1 MDDNYV
7 LKEGSP
13 TSPMLD
19 EHSTATIIEKTV
31 DVSDIGEFI
40 IGESN
45 SSIITF
51 RMNRY
56 YDGVDL
62 LEKTIKVMY
71 RNSNGIFESDVVNI
85 KYTSNSLKFSWIVP
99 HDATTSKKLLA
110 YVCFVSDGYLWKT
123 KTFTIT
129 VDQSFDVG
137 DSEPTQNWF
146 VNIESKLTK
155 IEKTIDEA
163 VGKLSEQI
171 PTKVSDL
178 ENDLA
183 VSYSAQELTS
193 EQKQQVRENI
203 DIGVSKKVVTYN
215 GAKRSFTVGVI
226 EGAIADLPED
236 SASEYLEAYK
246 NFWHVCEYI
255 RIFKL
260 TTWQFAKNALKWL
273 SSAHK
278 NNIISDSLTFYVTK
292 PSKYIKYSYN
302 VNTQGRAYDLME
314 YYDEGATLKLSYYP
328 DTDEFEDNQMD
339 AKWSKPITM
348 NSYGLDNNTASV
360 EQFELSKNPTSDM
373 EVTTKKYVDDN
384 IGVSKKVITYDGA
397 SSSHTILI
405 SEGTVND
412 ITSDSTEEF
421 IEGYKTFY
429 SAIQQTRFVE
439 TPYWRGLKTLLKKLS
454 DAHKVGI
461 ISDKL
466 TYSVDQSFTEI
477 NYSYGKARD
486 NKYFDCIVFINNGK
500 KARLSYYPDTDEY
513 STNDSDNYIKEAL
526 IKNTNGTDSTN
537 SFVYQFNMDSDPTSD
552 MQVATKQYVDK
563 NSTKIDETLTTE
575 QKATIRDN
583 INAIGYDPI
592 EIPCDTGTIPIIY
605 MIDGTFTPLAE
616 DADEELK
623 TAYTSFVQFIKLSTS
638 LTNLPVKIAQNMV
651 KSFSKMCDNG
661 IISSSFYF
669 YETDRFDKS
678 IKYERT
684 EEDGK
689 KVDALYYDFR
699 MRYTAVSYYPETD
712 TFDTNPNYKE
722 EQPLLSISDNNG
734 KNFATK
740 QFAMKS
746 DPTENMEIATKQ
758 YVDNNTMYAVQGVDC
773 PESLDTMINSGYC
786 YIQEHSNPYPSDF
799 PDIADKTKDSVLIC
813 YRQTARR
820 CARQVLYNGND
831 KVFTRYGYPEMGNI
845 IWNDWTDLTSSS
857 IMYIHVTSEEKDGE
871 TVYKSD
877 KTYEEIKEAI
887 DSGKS
892 PVVIYQDGLFFTLD
906 INFTGDG
913 YIFTNSRLGV
923 IGIGNKSD
931 NNNTTTLVM
940 CYGIPPYVT
949 VTWGVNNMDVII
961 VQIKN
966 DELTHLPTDIDTYY
980 NNCKLFG
987 KIPAIKLHHNSNG
1000 VDPSYDVLLYD
1011 TGNDFAGTT
1020 FINGNLTYCRLTM
1033 KNMSDTSTWDYTE
1046 TEIPELYANMSNY
1059 VSTDNIGECSS
1070 VLKDKYGNLYNERSV
1085 KYYDAM
1091 DKISNQNTANGIA
1104 SIAYSKG
1111 TSDIDIPYPAMVY
1124 STQIQSYG
1132 NFEGWIVDA
1141 CGNHY
1146 TCTIE
1151 SSGVILGK
1159 KNVSNEA
1166 TDSVMYVYITSSKVN
1181 GKTTYKAD
1189 KTVKKILEAYN
1200 NGAYIICVYNKN
1212 GYGSDKFYAP
1222 LKWHS
1227 GTSSFTF
1234 KNNEVVIEI
1243 TNYSSDKSKDK
1254 DEVKF
1259 RCKTTGFGANVTI
1272 DSQGSAT
1279 IDEING
1285 YDKFSS
1291 WKSYND
1297 MYEPNTPDNYFAS
1310 VYITD
1315 SRNNTTYRLDFVY
1328 NGEITD
1334 SSDNDTYV
1342 FSTTCMTM
1350 DGELETYRLMGA
1362 ENKDFTIN
1370 WTFNIIK
1377 IPQTDEHINT
1387 LIDKKLGVIE
1397 NGTY

>member
-163 VGKLSEQI
+163 VGKLSKQI

-203 DIGVSKKVVTYN
+203 NVGVSKKVVTYN
-215 GAKRSFTVGVI
+215 GAKRSFRVGVI
-226 EGAIADLPED
+226 EGTIADLPED

-246 NFWHVCEYI
+246 NFWHVCEYM

-348 NSYGLDNNTASV
+348 NSYGLDNNTPLV
-360 EQFELSKNPTSDM
+360 EQFELSKNPISDM
-373 EVTTKKYVDDN
+373 EVATKEYVDDN

-397 SSSHTILI
+397 SSSYTILI

-412 ITSDSTEEF
+412 IKSDSTEEF

-429 SAIQQTRFVE
+429 SAIQLTRFMVS
-439 TPYWRGLKTLLKKLS
+439 PYWRGLKTLLKRLS
-454 DAHKVGI
+454 DAHRVGI

-537 SFVYQFNMDSDPTSD
+537 SSVYQFNMDEDPTSD
-552 MQVATKQYVDK
+552 MQVATKQYVD
-563 NSTKIDETLTTE
+563 NKIMYV
-575 QKATIRDN
+575 N
-583 INAIGYDPI
+583 I
-592 EIPCDTGTIPIIY
+592 
-605 MIDGTFTPLAE
+605 
-616 DADEELK
+616 
-623 TAYTSFVQFIKLSTS
+623 
-638 LTNLPVKIAQNMV
+638 
-651 KSFSKMCDNG
+651 
-661 IISSSFYF
+661 
-669 YETDRFDKS
+669 
-678 IKYERT
+678 T
-684 EEDGK
+684 EEEIK
-689 KVDALYYDFR
+689 
-699 MRYTAVSYYPETD
+699 
-712 TFDTNPNYKE
+712 
-722 EQPLLSISDNNG
+722 NN
-734 KNFATK
+734 
-740 QFAMKS
+740 
-746 DPTENMEIATKQ
+746 DENRAIT
-758 YVDNNTMYAVQGVDC
+758 
-773 PESLDTMINSGYC
+773 
-786 YIQEHSNPYPSDF
+786 
-799 PDIADKTKDSVLIC
+799 
-813 YRQTARR
+813 
-820 CARQVLYNGND
+820 
-831 KVFTRYGYPEMGNI
+831 
-845 IWNDWTDLTSSS
+845 
-857 IMYIHVTSEEKDGE
+857 
-871 TVYKSD
+871 YKSD
-877 KTYEEIKEAI
+877 KTFGEIAKAVSDGKSVVAVYKEYYLYLI
-887 DSGKS
+887 DSSKYMHVFEGS
-892 PVVIYQDGLFFTLD
+892 NRSIH
-906 INFTGDG
+906 IN
-913 YIFTNSRLGV
+913 S
-923 IGIGNKSD
+923 SSS
-931 NNNTTTLVM
+931 
-940 CYGIPPYVT
+940 
-949 VTWGVNNMDVII
+949 VN
-961 VQIKN
+961 
-966 DELTHLPTDIDTYY
+966 Y
-980 NNCKLFG
+980 
-987 KIPAIKLHHNSNG
+987 
-1000 VDPSYDVLLYD
+1000 
-1011 TGNDFAGTT
+1011 
-1020 FINGNLTYCRLTM
+1020 FINSEVPIDYEITYTKTNFSISNSSLYGSIINKNIQLNITKYSTKKYSLILYPVDNKNWTTITTIDD
-1033 KNMSDTSTWDYTE
+1033 KNMLCQLMIEDESDTSTWDYTE
-1046 TEIPELYANMSNY
+1046 TEIPKLYANDTMSDY
-1059 VSTDNIGECSS
+1059 VSTDKFVEFNS
-1070 VLKDKYGNLYNERSV
+1070 VYKDKNGFLYNERSV
-1085 KYYDAM
+1085 KYYDTM
-1091 DKISNQNTANGIA
+1091 DEVSNNNTTSGTIA
-1104 SIAYSKG
+1104 IVKSKG
-1111 TSDIDIPYPAMVY
+1111 NSDIDISYPVIVY
-1124 STQIQSYG
+1124 STTVQSYG
-1132 NFEGWIVDA
+1132 RFDGWIVDA

-1146 TCTIE
+1146 EGSIGP
-1151 SSGVILGK
+1151 SGVYL
-1159 KNVSNEA
+1159 
-1166 TDSVMYVYITSSKVN
+1166 
-1181 GKTTYKAD
+1181 
-1189 KTVKKILEAYN
+1189 
-1200 NGAYIICVYNKN
+1200 
-1212 GYGSDKFYAP
+1212 
-1222 LKWHS
+1222 
-1227 GTSSFTF
+1227 
-1234 KNNEVVIEI
+1234 
-1243 TNYSSDKSKDK
+1243 
-1254 DEVKF
+1254 
-1259 RCKTTGFGANVTI
+1259 
-1272 DSQGSAT
+1272 
-1279 IDEING
+1279 
-1285 YDKFSS
+1285 
-1291 WKSYND
+1291 
-1297 MYEPNTPDNYFAS
+1297 
-1310 VYITD
+1310 
-1315 SRNNTTYRLDFVY
+1315 
-1328 NGEITD
+1328 
-1334 SSDNDTYV
+1334 
-1342 FSTTCMTM
+1342 
-1350 DGELETYRLMGA
+1350 GELMIHG
-1362 ENKDFTIN
+1362 
-1370 WTFNIIK
+1370 
-1377 IPQTDEHINT
+1377 IPQPSKNDANKVLCGDMTWKDAQNITDEHINT

>member
-99 HDATTSKKLLA
+99 HDVTTSKKLLA

-163 VGKLSEQI
+163 VGKLSKQI

-203 DIGVSKKVVTYN
+203 NVGVSKKVVTYN
-215 GAKRSFTVGVI
+215 GAKRSFRVGVI
-226 EGAIADLPED
+226 EGTIADLPED

-246 NFWHVCEYI
+246 NFWHVCEYM

-348 NSYGLDNNTASV
+348 NSYGLDNNTPLV
-360 EQFELSKNPTSDM
+360 EQFELSKNPISDM
-373 EVTTKKYVDDN
+373 EVATKEYVDDN

-397 SSSHTILI
+397 SSSYTILI

-412 ITSDSTEEF
+412 IKSDSTEEF

-429 SAIQQTRFVE
+429 SAIQLTRFMVS
-439 TPYWRGLKTLLKKLS
+439 PYWRGLKTLLKRLS
-454 DAHKVGI
+454 DAHRVGI

-537 SFVYQFNMDSDPTSD
+537 SSVYQFNMDEDPTSD

-592 EIPCDTGTIPIIY
+592 EIPLENNNTVTIY
-605 MIDGTFTPLAE
+605 HVYGTFTPPT
-616 DADEELK
+616 DENKNDTDYQSVYK
-623 TAYTSFVQFIKLSTS
+623 TFTNQFIICRIVATLNWQLAK
-638 LTNLPVKIAQNMV
+638 NMV
-651 KSFSKMCDNG
+651 KAFSEAYDKG
-661 IISSSFYF
+661 IISENFIFYSDDIYSKLTKF
-669 YETDRFDKS
+669 
-678 IKYERT
+678 ERT
-684 EEDGK
+684 VNSDGT
-689 KVDALYYDFR
+689 KVDTLRQDYR
-699 MRYTAVSYYPETD
+699 GKLVKLIYYPDTD
-712 TFDTNPNYKE
+712 TFSENSVDSCM
-722 EQPLLSISDNNG
+722 EQPLMLYTSGFD
-734 KNFATK
+734 KDYAAH
-740 QFAMKS
+740 QFKIGR
-746 DPTENMEIATKQ
+746 DPQNNMEIATKQ
-758 YVDNNTMYAVQGVDC
+758 YVDNNTMSVVQGRDC
-773 PESLDTMINSGYC
+773 PESLDTMTDTGYC
-786 YIQEHSNPYPSDF
+786 YIQSYSNPYPSDF

-813 YRQTARR
+813 YRETARG
-820 CARQVLYNGND
+820 CARQILYNGND
-831 KVFTRYGYPEMGNI
+831 KVFTRYGNPEMGCI
-845 IWNDWTDLTSSS
+845 LWNDWTDLTSSS

-871 TVYKSD
+871 TVFKPD
-877 KTYEEIKEAI
+877 KTYDEIKEAV

-892 PVVIYQDGLFFTLD
+892 PVVICQDSLFFTLD
-906 INFTGDG
+906 ENIPGEA
-913 YIFTNSRLGV
+913 YIFTNSMLGAIA
-923 IGIGNKSD
+923 IGIDPD
-931 NNNTTTLVM
+931 NNNTVAM
-940 CYGIPPYVT
+940 CQGIPPYVI
-949 VTWGVNNMDVII
+949 VTWSVNNMDID
-961 VQIKN
+961 VQIEN
-966 DELTHLPTDIDTYY
+966 DILTNLPTNINAY
-980 NNCKLFG
+980 CQSCRQFG
-987 KIPAIKLHHNSNG
+987 KNPVIKLHHNSNG
-1000 VDPSYDVLLYD
+1000 VNPSYDVFLYYTD
-1011 TGNDFAGTT
+1011 NDFAGTT

-1033 KNMSDTSTWDYTE
+1033 KNTSDTSTWDYTE
-1046 TEIPELYANMSNY
+1046 TEIPELYA
-1059 VSTDNIGECSS
+1059 STTEHISTNNSGECSGII
-1070 VLKDKYGNLYNERSV
+1070 KDKDGNLYNGRSV
-1085 KYYDAM
+1085 KYYPTM
-1091 DKISNQNTANGIA
+1091 DKISNFNTCNGYIA
-1104 SIAYSKG
+1104 VAYSKG
-1111 TSDIDIPYPAMVY
+1111 TTDIDIPYPVTVY
-1124 STQIQSYG
+1124 STTVNSRGI
-1132 NFEGWIVDA
+1132 FDGWIVDA

-1146 TCTIE
+1146 SCTIGNPRPTGN
-1151 SSGVILGK
+1151 GVFLGK
-1159 KNVSNEA
+1159 K
-1166 TDSVMYVYITSSKVN
+1166 TVN
-1181 GKTTYKAD
+1181 GLPQPSEKDA
-1189 KTVKKILEAYN
+1189 
-1200 NGAYIICVYNKN
+1200 NKVLC
-1212 GYGSDKFYAP
+1212 GDMT
-1222 LKWHS
+1222 W
-1227 GTSSFTF
+1227 
-1234 KNNEVVIEI
+1234 
-1243 TNYSSDKSKDK
+1243 KD
-1254 DEVKF
+1254 
-1259 RCKTTGFGANVTI
+1259 A
-1272 DSQGSAT
+1272 Q
-1279 IDEING
+1279 
-1285 YDKFSS
+1285 
-1291 WKSYND
+1291 
-1297 MYEPNTPDNYFAS
+1297 
-1310 VYITD
+1310 
-1315 SRNNTTYRLDFVY
+1315 
-1328 NGEITD
+1328 
-1334 SSDNDTYV
+1334 
-1342 FSTTCMTM
+1342 
-1350 DGELETYRLMGA
+1350 
-1362 ENKDFTIN
+1362 
-1370 WTFNIIK
+1370 NI
-1377 IPQTDEHINT
+1377 TDEHINT
-1387 LIDKKLGVIE
+1387 LIDKKIGVIE

>member
-163 VGKLSEQI
+163 VGKLSKQI

-203 DIGVSKKVVTYN
+203 NIGVSKKVVTYN

-226 EGAIADLPED
+226 EGTIADLPED

-246 NFWHVCEYI
+246 NFWHVCEYM

-292 PSKYIKYSYN
+292 PSKYIKYPYN

-348 NSYGLDNNTASV
+348 NSYGLDNNTPLV
-360 EQFELSKNPTSDM
+360 EQFELSKNPISDM
-373 EVTTKKYVDDN
+373 EVATKEYVDDN
-384 IGVSKKVITYDGA
+384 IGVSKKVISYDGA
-397 SSSHTILI
+397 SSSYTILI

-412 ITSDSTEEF
+412 IKSDSTEEF

-429 SAIQQTRFVE
+429 SAIQLTRFMVS
-439 TPYWRGLKTLLKKLS
+439 PYWRGLKTLLKRLS
-454 DAHKVGI
+454 DAHRVGI

-537 SFVYQFNMDSDPTSD
+537 SSVYQFNMDEDPTSD

-592 EIPCDTGTIPIIY
+592 EIPLENNNTVTIY
-605 MIDGTFTPLAE
+605 HVYGTFTPPT
-616 DADEELK
+616 DENKNDTDYQSVYK
-623 TAYTSFVQFIKLSTS
+623 TFTNQFIICRIVATLNWQLAK
-638 LTNLPVKIAQNMV
+638 NMV
-651 KSFSKMCDNG
+651 KAFSEAYDKG
-661 IISSSFYF
+661 IISENFIFYSDDIYSKLTKF
-669 YETDRFDKS
+669 
-678 IKYERT
+678 ERT
-684 EEDGK
+684 VNSDGT
-689 KVDALYYDFR
+689 KVDTLRQDYR
-699 MRYTAVSYYPETD
+699 GKLVKLIYYPDTD
-712 TFDTNPNYKE
+712 TFSENSVDSCM
-722 EQPLLSISDNNG
+722 EQPLMLYTSGFD
-734 KNFATK
+734 KDYAAH
-740 QFAMKS
+740 QFKIGR
-746 DPTENMEIATKQ
+746 DPQNNMEIATKQ
-758 YVDNNTMYAVQGVDC
+758 YVDNNTMSVVQGRDC
-773 PESLDTMINSGYC
+773 PESLDTMTDTGYC
-786 YIQEHSNPYPSDF
+786 YIQSYSNPYPSDF

-813 YRQTARR
+813 YRETARG
-820 CARQVLYNGND
+820 CARQILYNGND
-831 KVFTRYGYPEMGNI
+831 KVFTRYGNPEMGCI
-845 IWNDWTDLTSSS
+845 LWNDWTDLTSSS

-892 PVVIYQDGLFFTLD
+892 PVVVYRDGLFFTLD
-906 INFTGDG
+906 MNIPRDG
-913 YIFTNSRLGV
+913 YIFANSMLGV
-923 IGIGNKSD
+923 IGIGLD
-931 NNNTTTLVM
+931 NNTIKVM

-949 VTWGVNNMDVII
+949 VTWSVNNMDID
-961 VQIKN
+961 VQIEN
-966 DELTHLPTDIDTYY
+966 DTLTNLPTDIDVYY
-980 NNCKLFG
+980 HNCELFG
-987 KIPAIKLHHNSNG
+987 KNPAIKLCVRKTNG
-1000 VDPSYDVLLYD
+1000 MDLSYDVLLYY

-1033 KNMSDTSTWDYTE
+1033 KDMSDTSTWEYTE
-1046 TEIPELYANMSNY
+1046 TEIPELYASTTEFISTSNFC
-1059 VSTDNIGECSS
+1059 ECSE
-1070 VLKDKYGNLYNERSV
+1070 VIKDKDGNLYNEISV
-1085 KYYDAM
+1085 KYYTTM
-1091 DKISNQNTANGIA
+1091 DKISNYNTCNGRIA
-1104 SIAYSKG
+1104 VAYSKG
-1111 TSDIDIPYPAMVY
+1111 TTDIDIPYPVTVY
-1124 STQIQSYG
+1124 STTVNSRGI
-1132 NFEGWIVDA
+1132 FDGWIVDA

-1146 TCTIE
+1146 SCTIG
-1151 SSGVILGK
+1151 SPRPDGNGVVLGK
-1159 KNVSNEA
+1159 K
-1166 TDSVMYVYITSSKVN
+1166 TVN
-1181 GKTTYKAD
+1181 GLPQPTENDA
-1189 KTVKKILEAYN
+1189 
-1200 NGAYIICVYNKN
+1200 NKVL
-1212 GYGSDKFYAP
+1212 YGDMT
-1222 LKWHS
+1222 W
-1227 GTSSFTF
+1227 
-1234 KNNEVVIEI
+1234 
-1243 TNYSSDKSKDK
+1243 KD
-1254 DEVKF
+1254 
-1259 RCKTTGFGANVTI
+1259 AL
-1272 DSQGSAT
+1272 
-1279 IDEING
+1279 
-1285 YDKFSS
+1285 
-1291 WKSYND
+1291 
-1297 MYEPNTPDNYFAS
+1297 NT
-1310 VYITD
+1310 
-1315 SRNNTTYRLDFVY
+1315 
-1328 NGEITD
+1328 
-1334 SSDNDTYV
+1334 
-1342 FSTTCMTM
+1342 
-1350 DGELETYRLMGA
+1350 
-1362 ENKDFTIN
+1362 
-1370 WTFNIIK
+1370 
-1377 IPQTDEHINT
+1377 TDEHINT